1 MKTSTVKPQAPRWLL
16 VDAEGQ
22 VLGRLAARVALL
34 LRGKHKPTFSP
45 HQACGDHV
53 VIINAEKL
61 SFMPAKFRRKTYHTH
76 SGYLG
81 HLRAIPLR
89 KMFEEQPAKLV
100 EKSIRTM
107 LPNNR
112 LRPVILKRLHVFA
125 GAKHTFEAQKPAP
138 TSLR

>member
-1 MKTSTVKPQAPRWLL
+1 MKTSTLKPQAPRWLL

-22 VLGRLAARVALL
+22 VLGRMSSRVALL
-34 LRGKHKPTFSP
+34 LRGKNKVSFSP
-45 HQACGDHV
+45 HQVCGDHI

-61 SFMPAKFRRKTYHTH
+61 TFTPAKFRRKTYYSH

-81 HLRAIPLR
+81 HLRAIPLK
-89 KMFEEQPAKLV
+89 KMFEEAPAKLI
-100 EKSIRTM
+100 ERSIRTM

-112 LRPVILKRLHVFA
+112 LRPKILKRLHVFA
-125 GAKHTFEAQKPAP
+125 GATHPFEAQKPVS